1 MKKIGL
7 LRRQSRKLSRTQRET
22 VFLNIIRPTLEYGSI
37 IYDNCCQKDSARLD
51 SIQHQ
56 FTPAYL
62 GQTYTRMHNNVS
74 TRTTWL
80 TLNSVHRVFVPHCRV
95 VCYQQSYFPSVI
107 KLWNGLPSDLVQSN
121 SIALFKIAIRQ
132 HLNLSSRL
140 SLTRNLKHFSSGRL
154 GKILTQMIC
163 VKIFPWQIRLGLSPL
178 NYQLFEYNINDNPFC
193 PQCGSHFETAMHY
206 FCVCSHYETDRILL
220 KSAVNILL
228 SYLLHI

>member
-1 MKKIGL
+1 MPNSVYFLKLYNSL
-7 LRRQSRKLSRTQRET
+7 LL
-22 VFLNIIRPTLEYGSI
+22 
-37 IYDNCCQKDSARLD
+37 
-51 SIQHQ
+51 H
-56 FTPAYL
+56 L
-62 GQTYTRMHNNVS
+62 GQKYMHNNVS
-74 TRTTWL
+74 TRTTRL

-95 VCYQQSYFPSVI
+95 VCYQQSYFPSAI

-154 GKILTQMIC
+154 GKILTQ
-163 VKIFPWQIRLGLSPL
+163 IRLGLSPL

-206 FCVCSHYETDRILL
+206 YCVCSHYETDRILL
-220 KSAVNILL
+220 KSVVNILL
-228 SYLLHI
+228 SCLPAYLINTIEVDNNASSAAS